1 MKAGYFFF
9 SAMVLLAGCGA
20 GESPKTQSATLEHQ
34 SQQETEKPG
43 GVIPQYQLDAL
54 EKAKKVE
61 GQLQEAVKE
70 REAAVD
76 NL

>member
-20 GESPKTQSATLEHQ
+20 DEPPQTQSAAEEGQ
-34 SQQETEKPG
+34 AQQETEKPG

-61 GQLQEAVKE
+61 DQLQEAAEE
-70 REAAVD
+70 RAAAVD
-76 NL
+76 NP